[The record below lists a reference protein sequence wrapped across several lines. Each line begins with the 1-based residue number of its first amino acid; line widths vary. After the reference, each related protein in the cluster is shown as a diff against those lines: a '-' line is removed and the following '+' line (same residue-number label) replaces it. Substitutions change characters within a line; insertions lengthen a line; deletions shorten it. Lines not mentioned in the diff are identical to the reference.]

1 MEILKEIENIGIIP
15 VVCINDAEK
24 AVPLAKALQDGG
36 IPAAEI
42 TFRTDAAEES
52 IKKISEAYPEMVVG
66 AGTVL
71 TVQQAERAVNAG
83 SRFIVSPG
91 FNPKVVKWC
100 VDRNIPVLPGC
111 TTPSEIEQALELG
124 LNTVKFFPA
133 EQSGGLAKIKA
144 LSAPYVN
151 MKFMPTGGINLN
163 NMNEYLSFKKIIA
176 CGGSFM
182 VSGSLLDN
190 NDWAGVT
197 ALTREAVKTLLGFK
211 LLHIG
216 INSENETKASET
228 AKLLAELMGCE
239 PERDNPKSVFVGS
252 EFEVMKS
259 QAAGKCGH
267 IAIRTNSIE
276 RAMYY
281 LTKKGFKFLPDTIT
295 YDENGKIKFIYIDAD
310 FGGFA
315 IHLIKA

>member
-1 MEILKEIENIGIIP
+1 MNILKEIENIGIIP
-15 VVCINDAEK
+15 VVCIKDAEK
-24 AVPLAKALQDGG
+24 AVPLAKALIDGG

-52 IKKISEAYPEMVVG
+52 IKRISEAYPEMVVG

-71 TVQQAERAVNAG
+71 TIEQAERAVNAG

-100 VDRNIPVLPGC
+100 TDRNIPVLPGC

-124 LNTVKFFPA
+124 LDTVKFFPA

-151 MKFMPTGGINLN
+151 MKFMPTGGINMK

-182 VSGSLLDN
+182 VSGDLLDSEN
-190 NDWAGVT
+190 WAAVSQ
-197 ALTREAVKTLLGFK
+197 LSSEAVKTLLGFK
-211 LLHIG
+211 ILHVG
-216 INSENETKASET
+216 INSENEEQAIST
-228 AKLLAELMGCE
+228 AQLVSLLMGTAI
-239 PERDNPKSVFVGS
+239 ERDTPKSVFVGTD
-252 EFEVMKS
+252 FEIMKS
-259 QAAGKCGH
+259 HAASKCGH
-267 IAIRTNSIE
+267 IAIATNSIE

-281 LTKKGFKFLPDTIT
+281 LSKKGFKFKEDTAA
-295 YDENGKIKFIYIDAD
+295 YDENGKIKFIYLDAD
-310 FGGFA
+310 LGGFA
-315 IHLIKA
+315 IHLIKN